1 MTKTD
6 EQNLVIEQLR
16 REQDCYLRNVER
28 IRLALH
34 YADASADF
42 YLGYI
47 EEKWGEKAGG
57 EATDAWAKEWAGRR
71 GLAAEEGTCNAG

>member
-1 MTKTD
+1 MCESSENDTA
-6 EQNLVIEQLR
+6 QLR
-16 REQDCYLRNVER
+16 REKAYLEAQVER

-47 EEKWGEKAGG
+47 QKRWGDTAAS
-57 EATDAWAKEWAGRR
+57 EAVDAWAKEWAGRK
-71 GLAAEEGTCNAG
+71 GLATEEGICNAG